1 MKMQKNILLVEDNF
15 LNRRLIKKVLVENN
29 YNVFESKNADEALE
43 QLMYK
48 EIHLLIIDINLGENN
63 SSGIELGA
71 IVQEKYKI
79 PFIYLTAYDTGEIVT
94 KAVQTKPK
102 SYITKPFK
110 KIDLLTSVEIA
121 FITIENSEENN
132 ELRYL
137 TVKEDD
143 FNIKVLINDIEY
155 FESEGNYLLIHSAQ
169 KTYKYRSTIKQ
180 VLEILP
186 DIFIQTHRAFIVNKN
201 KIEKY
206 SPKEVIVGKTSI
218 PLSKKFN
225 LNIEL

>member
-1 MKMQKNILLVEDNF
+1 
-15 LNRRLIKKVLVENN
+15 
-29 YNVFESKNADEALE
+29 
-43 QLMYK
+43 MYK
-48 EIHLLIIDINLGENN
+48 EIHLLIIDIYLGENN

-102 SYITKPFK
+102 SYITNPFK
-110 KIDLLTSVEIA
+110 NIDLLTSVQIA

-155 FESEGNYLLIHSAQ
+155 FESEVNYLLLYCKS
-169 KTYKYRSTIKQ
+169 KTYKIRSTIKQ
-180 VLEILP
+180 ILEILP
-186 DIFIQTHRAFIVNKN
+186 KSFIQIHRAYIINKIF
-201 KIEKY
+201 IEKY
-206 SPKEVIVGKTSI
+206 SQKVIVINNKTI
-218 PLSKKFN
+218 PISRKYLDN
-225 LNIEL
+225 LQLNA